1 MASSDSATQL
11 SQSTFL
17 GITWFLFSLCAV
29 ALAARIYIRWTCFRH
44 LLAEDWLMIA
54 TLFLITSIESV
65 ATRFSYEIYHLMAW
79 VNDNSV
85 VPFGSLLAFLAD
97 TESMLKACGSSIILF
112 IVGFYSIKVN
122 FLLFFYRLGNRVG
135 RAFWIAWWIVLFV
148 VLACGIASV
157 TMGVPTFK
165 CLFGS
170 IEYTLT
176 TCQTH
181 GYENTFFTYFRVSVA
196 LDIFTD
202 ALSECIPPHVF
213 SDQHSTSGNEIETD
227 YHTLLCTAVIAFPVW
242 ILWGVRI
249 SLRKKIALGAIF
261 SLVGFTIVATV
272 LRGALLSEV
281 FTATTAGKTF
291 NIPWVWFWF
300 HIEFCTAFIVACL
313 VSFRSLFVHREQSSG
328 AARRAAAVQRR
339 PSNYNP
345 YPGSSGRTPQ
355 GSGNASRGNLG
366 RVRGR
371 MKLFQDS
378 VLDTCRTLEGVLDDG
393 TTLVELSQRSQ
404 LGPVM
409 EDEPRD
415 IEAQHREPSPDE
427 FQVERDEEVETAPV
441 AATAPA
447 STASPTQEVPRRW
460 NTVST
465 GRLSLDSL
473 YLQETRSVSPLSTD
487 SPQEQRRSIMGSTPS
502 PLMLNPTYQGWR
514 RDSLDEVDQGRN
526 NRRDV

>member
-1 MASSDSATQL
+1 MK
-11 SQSTFL
+11 STF
-17 GITWFLFSLCAV
+17 
-29 ALAARIYIRWTCFRH
+29 
-44 LLAEDWLMIA
+44 
-54 TLFLITSIESV
+54 
-65 ATRFSYEIYHLMAW
+65 SYKRRM
-79 VNDNSV
+79 
-85 VPFGSLLAFLAD
+85 
-97 TESMLKACGSSIILF
+97 T
-112 IVGFYSIKVN
+112 
-122 FLLFFYRLGNRVG
+122 
-135 RAFWIAWWIVLFV
+135 
-148 VLACGIASV
+148 
-157 TMGVPTFK
+157 
-165 CLFGS
+165 
-170 IEYTLT
+170 
-176 TCQTH
+176 
-181 GYENTFFTYFRVSVA
+181 
-196 LDIFTD
+196 
-202 ALSECIPPHVF
+202 
-213 SDQHSTSGNEIETD
+213 IETFGTD
-227 YHTLLCTAVIAFPVW
+227 LP
-242 ILWGVRI
+242 G
-249 SLRKKIALGAIF
+249 
-261 SLVGFTIVATV
+261 
-272 LRGALLSEV
+272 
-281 FTATTAGKTF
+281 
-291 NIPWVWFWF
+291 P
-300 HIEFCTAFIVACL
+300 TAFIVACL

-404 LGPVM
+404 LGPVT

-441 AATAPA
+441 ASPAPA
-447 STASPTQEVPRRW
+447 PPVSPTQDVPRRW

-526 NRRDV
+526 TRRDV

>member
-1 MASSDSATQL
+1 MASADSTTQL

-17 GITWFLFSLCAV
+17 GITWFLFSLCAI

-44 LLAEDWLMIA
+44 LLIEDWLMVA
-54 TLFLITSIESV
+54 TLCLITGIQSS
-65 ATRFSYEIYHLMAW
+65 AQHFSYDIYRLMAW
-79 VNDNSV
+79 VNDFTTVKNITQ
-85 VPFGSLLAFLAD
+85 FLVD
-97 TESMLKACGSSIILF
+97 TESMLKACGSCIILF
-112 IVGFYSIKVN
+112 IFGFYCIKIN

-135 RAFWIAWWIVLFV
+135 RVFWIVWWIVFV
-148 VLACGIASV
+148 IVVACGITSI
-157 TMGVPTFK
+157 TMGVPTFQ
-165 CLFGS
+165 CLFGN

-181 GYENTFFTYFRVSVA
+181 GYENVFFTYFRVSVA

-202 ALSECIPPHVF
+202 ALII
-213 SDQHSTSGNEIETD
+213 G
-227 YHTLLCTAVIAFPVW
+227 FPVW

-249 SLRKKIALGAIF
+249 SLRKKLALGAIF

-328 AARRAAAVQRR
+328 AARRAAALQRR

-355 GSGNASRGNLG
+355 GSGGGSGGGGSKGNPGRGG
-366 RVRGR
+366 VRGR

-393 TTLVELSQRSQ
+393 TTLVELSQRSA
-404 LGPVM
+404 LGAVA
-409 EDEPRD
+409 EDEQPRD
-415 IEAQHREPSPDE
+415 VEAQQQNREPSPDE
-427 FQVERDEEVETAPV
+427 YEVQRDEEEEEREAVVAAPV
-441 AATAPA
+441 DAAAAPA
-447 STASPTQEVPRRW
+447 PAEETPAVPAAEGVPRRW
-460 NTVST
+460 GTVST
-465 GRLSLDSL
+465 TRLSLDSL
-473 YLQETRSVSPLSTD
+473 YLQETRSVSPMTAD
-487 SPQEQRRSIMGSTPS
+487 SRQEQRRSIMGSDPS
-502 PLMLNPTYQGWR
+502 PLTLNPVYQGWR
-514 RDSLDEVDQGRN
+514 RDSLDEAE
-526 NRRDV
+526 